1 MCILVRNQTTSAKN
15 QNSPALLRGVGIR
28 HCHLTNASD
37 SMGHE
42 GHFKRTDVT
51 FVFLKVFFVKVVAF
65 MRLATFT
72 IHVVTRK
79 QQFGVCDCNIYCS

>member
-1 MCILVRNQTTSAKN
+1 
-15 QNSPALLRGVGIR
+15 
-28 HCHLTNASD
+28 
-37 SMGHE
+37 MGHE
-42 GHFKRTDVT
+42 GNFKRTDVT

-79 QQFGVCDCNIYCS
+79 QQFGVCDCNIYCSLNGFFFYNKNCFVLFCMELSFMRHSGNINFKV